1 MTDTGEESKTST
13 TTEEEPYIKTATHNY
28 VSRLAS
34 IKGANRVELKGK
46 CVLQPNVTLD
56 GEKAWV
62 KAGRYC
68 TIHTNTTLQP
78 SRMPPPYYD
87 QDEEQQQYVPLILRN
102 HVVIQS
108 NCTIEAAAIGSAV
121 QIGHDSTLGK
131 RCIIKDCC
139 IIEPNSY
146 VADDTVVPPF
156 TRMAG
161 KPAIMVEELPESVA
175 VDLVDAAV
183 DEYQRFVDT
192 TATQK

>member
-1 MTDTGEESKTST
+1 MADNTQEEQPTKHTS
-13 TTEEEPYIKTATHNY
+13 EEDPYIKTATHNY
-28 VSRLAS
+28 VSRRAS

-46 CVLQPNVTLD
+46 CVLKPNVTLD

-68 TIHTNTTLQP
+68 TIHTNSMLQP
-78 SRMPPPYYD
+78 PPMPPPYYEN
-87 QDEEQQQYVPLILRN
+87 QEMQYVPLILKN

-108 NCTIEAAAIGSAV
+108 NCHIEAAAIGSSV
-121 QIGHDSTLGK
+121 QIGHDCTLGK

-139 IIEPNSY
+139 IIEPNSHI
-146 VADDTVVPPF
+146 ADDTVVPPF

-161 KPAIMVEELPESVA
+161 KPAVMVEELPESVA

-183 DEYQRFVDT
+183 DEYQSFVEDT
-192 TATQK
+192 KK